1 MTWATVVEQYQIP
14 YMLTA
19 LGEVLYTADGALFAS
34 ADPLPEY
41 PWDEA
46 AAGAAVW
53 TQQSSTA
60 ATWTKVA

>member
-1 MTWATVVEQYQIP
+1 MSWATVVEEYQIP

-19 LGEVLYTADGALFAS
+19 SGAVLYTADGDIFAS
-34 ADPLPEY
+34 ADPLPD